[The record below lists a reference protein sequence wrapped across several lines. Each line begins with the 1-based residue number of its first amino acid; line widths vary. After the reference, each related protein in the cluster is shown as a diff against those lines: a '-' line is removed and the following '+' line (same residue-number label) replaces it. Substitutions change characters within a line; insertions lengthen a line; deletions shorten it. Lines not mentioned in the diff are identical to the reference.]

1 MEGNLGKPQDARDQ
15 REGRMGMQPH
25 EGPRRDRDAEERNQ
39 QRLLTLRLSS
49 VILILVGLLAAVM
62 LYLWR

>member
-1 MEGNLGKPQDARDQ
+1 
-15 REGRMGMQPH
+15 MQPH
-25 EGPRRDRDAEERNQ
+25 EGPRRDRDAEDRHQ

-49 VILILVGLLAAVM
+49 VFLILVGLLAAVM